1 VRLPEL
7 VIKKFDGDLTKWAT
21 FWDTFESSVHN
32 NTALSPVEKFSY
44 LISLL
49 ESSAASAIAGLALTA
64 VNYDEVVATLRK
76 RYGNKQLIVS
86 RHMEVLMG
94 LKAVSSAND
103 IRRLRRLYDTIETQ
117 VRGLNSLGVSPVSY
131 GELLS
136 TVTLGKLPSEIRL
149 IVTRGLEED
158 NWNLERI
165 LELFETELV
174 AREVTNAGYRLRRK
188 LLPDGLHPLYLS
200 FPLPHP

>member
-1 VRLPEL
+1 
-7 VIKKFDGDLTKWAT
+7 
-21 FWDTFESSVHN
+21 
-32 NTALSPVEKFSY
+32 
-44 LISLL
+44 
-49 ESSAASAIAGLALTA
+49 